1 MSSAIKGSNALKGLL
16 KDPPPEFAFEVAAD
30 GIAMSRTRP
39 PAATQRVPLPPGV
52 LVPSPVKDNVTDAD
66 ELAAAVKALV
76 PAASGRGRRGA
87 ALILPDNSMRVAV
100 IDFETLPEKEDERL
114 SLIKFRLRKTLP
126 FDVDEA
132 ALSTWIQ
139 PGTKRVVAAVAPV
152 EIVARYEA
160 PFRAAGLQVGLV
172 TCSALALLEV
182 LPRKGALL
190 VAHLSPGSLTVLA
203 LRDGV
208 LTLARSLELTA
219 GTADYLDEISAD
231 LYPTLIYLE
240 DQTGLRPD
248 KLIVAGF
255 GANGATA
262 ATRLSVE
269 LEIPVEALNAE
280 NPGLAGY
287 LKSAGETPAFPIN
300 LAREPFRRDRPILV
314 ASAAVGVLMAF
325 SLIFLIWLAVSAH
338 SAAVQTQQQLDT
350 ARIALAKIRQEQ
362 TRLDAQMRRPDYA
375 VVFDRNILINDLIR
389 RKAISWTR
397 IFADLGTV
405 LPESV
410 RITAIRPQVNAQDQL
425 SLDMTVEADAAPP
438 IIAFVAKLEGSSV
451 FGATEVSTIT
461 APNQNDP
468 YVRYRISVNYAQKL

>member
-1 MSSAIKGSNALKGLL
+1 LNNLKNIL
-16 KDPPPEFAFEVAAD
+16 KDPPPEFAFEVTSE

-76 PAASGRGRRGA
+76 PAAAGRGRRGA

-114 SLIKFRLRKTLP
+114 TLIKFRLRKTLP

-139 PGTKRVVAAVAPV
+139 PGTKKVVAAVVPI
-152 EIVARYEA
+152 EIIARYEA
-160 PFRAAGLQVGLV
+160 PFRAAGLQPGLV
-172 TCSALALLEV
+172 TCSALALLEL

-219 GTADYLDEISAD
+219 NTSDPLDEISAD

-240 DQTGLRPD
+240 DQAGFRPE
-248 KLIVAGF
+248 KLVIAGF
-255 GANGATA
+255 GSEGGTA

-269 LEIPVEALNAE
+269 LDIPVEALNVE

-287 LKSAGETPAFPIN
+287 LKSAGETPLFPIN

-325 SLIFLIWLAVSAH
+325 SLIFLVWLAVSAH
-338 SAAVQTQQQLDT
+338 GAAIQTQQQLDA
-350 ARIALAKIRQEQ
+350 ARLNLTKIRREQ
-362 TRLDAQMRRPDYA
+362 ARLDGQMRRPEYA
-375 VVFDRNILINDLIR
+375 VVFDRNIMINELIR

-397 IFADLGTV
+397 IFADLSTV
-405 LPESV
+405 LPETV
-410 RITAIRPQVNAQDQL
+410 RITAIRPQVNAQDHL
-425 SLDMTVEADAAPP
+425 SLDMTVEADAAPQ
-438 IIAFVAKLEGSSV
+438 IISFVSKLEGSSV

-461 APNQNDP
+461 PPNQNDP
-468 YVRYRISVNYAQKL
+468 YVHYRISVNYAQKL